1 MKNPKDG
8 FFMGRIR
15 SLQFALRGL
24 WILMTSEDSIKVQ
37 LIFALIAII
46 LGFTFDI
53 SATEWAIQF
62 TICGLVLVAEA
73 GNSAVEEI
81 ADFIHPEFH
90 EKIRKIKD
98 IGAAAPTFAAIIS
111 LIVAGIIYIP
121 KILLLF

>member
-1 MKNPKDG
+1 MKNPRDG

-15 SLQFALRGL
+15 SLRFALRGL
-24 WILMTSEDSIKVQ
+24 WILITTEDSIKAQ
-37 LIFALIAII
+37 LIFAVIAII
-46 LGFTFDI
+46 LGFAFDI

-62 TICGLVLVAEA
+62 TITGLVLVAEA

-81 ADFIHPEFH
+81 ADFVHPDFH
-90 EKIRKIKD
+90 EKIGKIKD